1 MHQRAHQRSTPRW
14 YSSVFRS
21 SSFAFAIR
29 WPSSDSKRMTASA
42 TRFPAMM
49 YCVSFRRHHLL
60 ILGRRQILFTFDAI
74 LIGLFHRA
82 LRVYSSK

>member
-1 MHQRAHQRSTPRW
+1 
-14 YSSVFRS
+14 
-21 SSFAFAIR
+21 
-29 WPSSDSKRMTASA
+29 MTASA